1 MKHLRH
7 ILAVVGLLILV
18 VGCGNKDEGSE
29 QEVIDTA
36 NEETTVE
43 ATEPEV
49 IVEEPILEE
58 ATESVTEPVMED
70 IEEPAEEEIE
80 VVDLTGLAINPLTGN
95 YIPEE
100 VAIRRPIGI
109 MINNHNKAQPQ
120 SGLSQADIIYE
131 TLVEGGIA
139 RLFAVYK
146 DFDAEKIGPVRSAR
160 HYYLDFSFDLD
171 ALYVHYGQSPQADVA
186 FGTLNAPNMNGLS
199 YLDTIMCFQDP
210 DRVRPHSTYT
220 SYEGLMDAWAR
231 EKYRTEY
238 NEGFVNKFT
247 FSNEVLELEDGGNAT
262 KVTLDYSYY
271 QYAWFDYDEAT
282 TTYLR
287 NQFGGAHI
295 DVETGEQLAFDNI
308 IIQIADLWK
317 IAGDAE
323 GRLDAA
329 LVSEGEGYY
338 ISHGKAI
345 PITWSKSSHY
355 DPTQYFT
362 ESGEIL
368 EMNTGKTWISV
379 FPSYRLEGLIIE

>member
-1 MKHLRH
+1 MKHLRM
-7 ILAVVGLLILV
+7 ILAVIGVMILV
-18 VGCGNKDEGSE
+18 VACGNKDEGSE
-29 QEVIDTA
+29 QEIMDQDESA
-36 NEETTVE
+36 VE
-43 ATEPEV
+43 ATEVVETPVTEVVAETTEPETEVVIEPEV
-49 IVEEPILEE
+49 PE
-58 ATESVTEPVMED
+58 
-70 IEEPAEEEIE
+70 IEE
-80 VVDLTGLAINPLTGN
+80 VDLTGLAINPLTGN

-100 VAIRRPIGI
+100 VAVRRPIGI

-120 SGLSQADIIYE
+120 SGLSQADVIYE

-146 DFDAEKIGPVRSAR
+146 DFDAEKIGPIRSAR

-220 SYEGLMDAWAR
+220 SYEGLMKAWDR
-231 EKYRTEY
+231 EKYRTDY
-238 NEGFVNKFT
+238 NEGFVNKFK
-247 FSNEVLELEDGGNAT
+247 FSDDVLELEDGDNAS

-271 QYAWFDYDEAT
+271 QYAWFDYDEET
-282 TTYLR
+282 KTYLR
-287 NQFGGAHI
+287 NQFGGPHI
-295 DVETGEQLAFDNI
+295 DIETGEQLAFDNV

-317 IAGDAE
+317 IAGDTE
-323 GRLDAA
+323 GRLDAG
-329 LVSEGEGYY
+329 LVSDGEGYY
-338 ISHGKAI
+338 ITHGKAI

-355 DPTQYFT
+355 DPTQYYT
-362 ESGEIL
+362 ESGEQL

-379 FPSYRLEGLIIE
+379 FPSYRPEGLIIE